1 VRDDGPVMAG
11 GLTDADDPKGTE
23 AANDGRVPIR
33 RSYPDMRGDSTHG
46 AIAAWVEDRASSP
59 APYRPRFM
67 VYSGLGSPH
76 MTGER
81 LRVLQGV
88 GAESFLIAADLPS
101 QLGFDPDH
109 ELAHAQVGRAGVSCS
124 TLEDFGVICA
134 GLDLT
139 TTDSVGMLANSVGHI
154 GLGMVRATLEDRHAE
169 NVKLV
174 MQNDPLKEFTARGT
188 EIHDPL
194 DAVRIACDCVAY
206 AVDEK
211 LPGTAMTVC
220 SNHYDVAGAGPLVA
234 VAFAFGNAIAY
245 MDELVGRGYD
255 AVSVSDKLM
264 FFLNER
270 SDVFVGAAVF
280 RTAREIWSD
289 LLLERYGVPVRDQ
302 PVATLMGY
310 AHGLESADEP
320 MVNIPRVTLSVLASM
335 MGGVDYLCATGYDE
349 ALRIPSVDSAALAVR
364 TMQVVAL
371 EHGAGET
378 VDPLAGS
385 RKLTDVEDYVQTT
398 VRDELQALMHQG
410 GALAAL
416 ENGYIA
422 DRIDENRGTR
432 EGQLQRKERLMVGRS
447 VFSSPA
453 YADLFAGRSAGEVDF
468 RAVESEA
475 KARIVEHRLGRDVP
489 ALARSLDVVRAAA
502 HGTDNLL
509 PPTIVALREGATVQE
524 LVEATR
530 AGFAA

>member
-1 VRDDGPVMAG
+1 VRDERPV
-11 GLTDADDPKGTE
+11 LTEDRSDSGDHTGTS

-33 RSYPDMRGDSTHG
+33 RSYPDVHGETHA
-46 AIAAWVEDRASSP
+46 AIDAWVEERVSRP
-59 APYRPRFM
+59 GPYRPRFM
-67 VYSGLGSPH
+67 VYSGLGSPQ

-81 LRVLQGV
+81 LRVLQGI
-88 GAESFLIAADLPS
+88 GAESFLLAADLPS

-139 TTDSVGMLANSVGHI
+139 TADSVGMLANSVGHI
-154 GLGMVRATLEDRHAE
+154 GLGMVRATLEDRDAGS
-169 NVKLV
+169 VKLV

-188 EIHDPL
+188 EIHDPQ
-194 DAVRIACDCVAY
+194 DAVRIGCDCVAY
-206 AVDEK
+206 AIDAT

-220 SNHYDVAGAGPLVA
+220 SNHYDVAGAGPLLA
-234 VAFAFGNAIAY
+234 VAFAFGNAIVY

-255 AVSVSDKLM
+255 AVSVSNKLM

-270 SDVFVGAAVF
+270 SDLFVGAAVF
-280 RTAREIWSD
+280 RAAREIWSD
-289 LLLERYGVPVRDQ
+289 LLCERYGVPVNDQ

-349 ALRIPSVDSAALAVR
+349 ALRIPSVDAAALAVR

-371 EHGAGET
+371 EHGAAAT
-378 VDPLAGS
+378 IDPLAGS

-398 VRDELQALMHQG
+398 VRSELQALIRRG

-422 DRIDENRGTR
+422 DRIDESRGTR
-432 EGQLQRKERLMVGRS
+432 EEQLQRGERLMVGRS
-447 VFSSPA
+447 AFSSQA

-468 RAVESEA
+468 RTVESEA
-475 KARIVEHRLGRDVP
+475 KARIVRHRLGRNRP
-489 ALARSLDVVRAAA
+489 ALARSLQEVQGAAQ
-502 HGTDNLL
+502 GQDNLL
-509 PPTIVALREGATVQE
+509 PPTIAALREGATVQE
-524 LVEATR
+524 LVQATR
-530 AGFAA
+530 AGFAR